1 MQAAKSNSLITTYY
15 LEIFMAIKFA
25 PARTLT
31 RLSLSALFSAT
42 LAACGGGGGDAP
54 ASSITTTAGNPA
66 PAPAPATAT
75 PTVTGQRIALTY
87 SAATADYSG
96 STAGI
101 DLPEFASSA
110 FPGTVNAVTPGYTQT
125 TPARN
130 VQFTFASPGGAGTAV
145 IVPGTYTV
153 GVTTGLWATVFYNEG
168 PANGWEG
175 TSGTLVVDTVVGD
188 IVQYRFIDVRMAAGR
203 RFGSTTSIGGFTF
216 NGAGKARTSCL
227 NAAQCL

>member
-1 MQAAKSNSLITTYY
+1 
-15 LEIFMAIKFA
+15 MAIELT
-25 PARTLT
+25 PARTLA

-54 ASSITTTAGNPA
+54 APSVTTTASNPAAA
-66 PAPAPATAT
+66 PAPAPARAT

-101 DLPEFASSA
+101 DLPEGASSA
-110 FPGTVNAVTPGYTQT
+110 FPGTVNAVTPMYNQT
-125 TPARN
+125 TPART

-145 IVPGTYTV
+145 IVPGTYAV
-153 GVTTGLWATVFYNEG
+153 GATTGLWATVFYNEG
-168 PANGWEG
+168 SANGWEG